1 MVLYSFAKVSKHHL
15 TQATKSCLYFRS
27 FSGVVRFMRKN
38 IRKIIMLVASLPVF
52 FFIFPVSYILAD
64 NTRLTII
71 HSSNLNGYLVP
82 CPT

>member
-1 MVLYSFAKVSKHHL
+1 
-15 TQATKSCLYFRS
+15 
-27 FSGVVRFMRKN
+27 MRKN

-52 FFIFPVSYILAD
+52 FFIFPVPDILAD